1 VTWRVAC
8 RCDEIPADRG
18 WPVRVGTRSI
28 AVFRVGT
35 TLVAVDN
42 ACRHLGNPI
51 DDGLVE
57 GGCLTCP
64 WHGWRYDLR
73 TGEHLTLFGRR
84 RGLRTY
90 PVRTEGDEVLIDV
103 DEQ

>member
-1 VTWRVAC
+1 
-8 RCDEIPADRG
+8 
-18 WPVRVGTRSI
+18 VRIGTRSL
-28 AVFRVGT
+28 AVFRVGA

-42 ACRHLGNPI
+42 SCRHLGNPI

-57 GGCLTCP
+57 AGCLTCP

-90 PVRTEGDEVLIDV
+90 PVRTEGDDVLIDI
-103 DEQ
+103 DEG